1 MPSAALR
8 NRVAEWDPGDDT
20 RPVPPVDR
28 ATLAAFEAML
38 EPAPRAVVVAEVA
51 ATMAVYEPPK
61 GNVQAHANACVEAL
75 LGLPL
80 DILRDALR
88 EMRMTRVYPTAP
100 MPGELRR
107 AAAEAMSERV
117 KSVAKARVA
126 STRYRPPT
134 PPRPEPTEAEIA
146 EVSRMVAS
154 VHVQNRDNPLKSA
167 GPERAQSD
175 EAKILRT
182 VAVEA
187 KAFRLPDESDPAVQ
201 RWMGVS

>member
-1 MPSAALR
+1 MPSVALR
-8 NRVAEWDPGDDT
+8 SRVAEWDPGDDT

-38 EPAPRAVVVAEVA
+38 EPAPRPVVVAEVA

-75 LGLPL
+75 VGLPL

-88 EMRMTRVYPTAP
+88 ELRMTRVYPSAP

-126 STRYRPPT
+126 ATRYRPPA
-134 PPRPEPTEAEIA
+134 PLRPEPTEAQIA

-154 VHVQNRDNPLKSA
+154 VRARNQDNPLKSA
-167 GPERAQSD
+167 GPER
-175 EAKILRT
+175 EPPPMAKVLRA

-187 KAFRLPDESDPAVQ
+187 KGFRLPDESDPAVQ